1 MRQALA
7 GAGPVGEAG
16 GVSSPSLIP
25 REVKVEK
32 PSTFSGRHADLSNFL
47 FEMLQYIDTVGL
59 GTDGKACRFLVSYLK
74 GDALTWWRSYSAGR
88 RDVFS

>member
-1 MRQALA
+1 MPSAPAIGTFNSTDTSGSVSVGGSLGMRQALA

-47 FEMLQYIDTVGL
+47 FEML
-59 GTDGKACRFLVSYLK
+59 
-74 GDALTWWRSYSAGR
+74 
-88 RDVFS
+88 